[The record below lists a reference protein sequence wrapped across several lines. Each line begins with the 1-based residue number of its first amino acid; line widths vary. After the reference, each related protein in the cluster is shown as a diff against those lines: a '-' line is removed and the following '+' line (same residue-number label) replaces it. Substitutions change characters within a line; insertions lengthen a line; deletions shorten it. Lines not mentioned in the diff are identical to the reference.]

1 MLAMSTRKNSLLL
14 SVVWITAAVLML
26 HAANEKASALP
37 QFARK
42 LGVDCATCHT
52 SPPRL
57 NETGYRFRAA
67 GYRMPEEIGKG
78 DNKPFKFFDY
88 NGVRLQARYDATKA
102 RTGADAPH
110 NNNFNLFAA
119 EFYIMMGSWGKN
131 FSSNFKVTY
140 YPEESYDTEEHVRVE
155 GNLKYTV
162 GNEKRFFEVRAGVP
176 HPMEGF
182 GASDTL
188 ISNTRPYIQ
197 EHPAYFNQSTFF
209 TPWNFHQAGVTL
221 GYYQGRTSVR
231 ALILEGIRLHGDE
244 TDLKPIG
251 KKEPFTDTSPFFKHH
266 GVDFQL
272 LVNRIL
278 HHNAGAVSA
287 YYYHGNLDL
296 PLGATTRAFRN
307 DFDRMALYASYPVA
321 KRLTLLGGG
330 QRGRDDMAT
339 GGRFTS
345 LGAYAEA
352 AVPVINELTNAGV
365 RYDWFDPARN
375 LKENESKGFT
385 AYLNAWVKSQFRF
398 VAEYQRRN
406 IKRVR
411 LPEKNDNAFQLRLI
425 FIK

>member
-1 MLAMSTRKNSLLL
+1 MPEMRTQKKLLL
-14 SVVWITAAVLML
+14 LIAHCIAFIAILSSIT
-26 HAANEKASALP
+26 NEKVSALP
-37 QFARK
+37 MFARK
-42 LGVDCATCHT
+42 LNVSCSTCHT

-78 DNKPFKFFDY
+78 DNKPFKLTDY
-88 NGVRLQARYDATKA
+88 NGIRLQARYDATKA
-102 RTGADAPH
+102 RSGPDAPH

-119 EFYIMMGSWGKN
+119 EFYLFTGSWGKN
-131 FSSNFKVTY
+131 LSSNLKVTY

-155 GNLKYTV
+155 GNLKWTV
-162 GNEKRFFEVRAGVP
+162 GNEKRFFEIRAGVP

-197 EHPAYFNQSTFF
+197 EHPADFNQSTFF
-209 TPWNFHQAGVTL
+209 TPWNFHQAGTTL
-221 GYYQGRTSVR
+221 GYYQGRTAIR

-244 TDLKPIG
+244 TGLQPFG
-251 KKEPFTDTSPFFKHH
+251 RKEPFTDTSPFFKHH

-272 LVNRIL
+272 FVNRIL
-278 HHNAGAVSA
+278 HSNGGGVTL

-296 PLGATTRAFRN
+296 PVGNTTKAFRN
-307 DFDRMALYASYPVA
+307 DFDRVSFYASYPVA
-321 KRLTLLGGG
+321 KRLTLLGGV
-330 QRGRDDMAT
+330 QRGRDDIAT

-352 AVPVINELTNAGV
+352 AVPVINDITNAGV
-365 RYDWFDPARN
+365 RFDWFDPSRN
-375 LKENESKGFT
+375 KKNNESQGFT
-385 AYLNAWVKSQFRF
+385 AYVNAWAMNQIRII
-398 VAEYQRRN
+398 AEYQRKN
-406 IKRVR
+406 LKRGL
-411 LPEKNDNAFQLRLI
+411 LPDKNDNAFQLRLI